1 MTEELDAIMFD
12 AGGVLW
18 DLRPSHQ
25 ELFDKTLKAHGI
37 ETEPDRLS
45 KAIRKAERETDNDF
59 AGLKGA
65 DEALFWKDFDA
76 IVLGEL
82 GLDNDPE
89 YFSAE
94 LSAEFRSVLNK
105 VDSWVAYPDATPAL
119 EAARRRDFKLGL
131 ISNATELARRVL
143 KNLDM
148 ERYFDFI
155 VISEEVGVR
164 KPDPRIFEIALEM
177 ANTRPERS
185 LFLGDKPA
193 TDAMGATRA
202 GMMAVLVDRNDVFPD
217 SRFMRIRTLDTLRRF
232 L

>member
-1 MTEELDAIMFD
+1 MFD

-18 DLRPSHQ
+18 DLKPSHE
-25 ELFDKTLKAHGI
+25 ELFSRTLASRGFDV
-37 ETEPDRLS
+37 EPEELRT
-45 KAIRKAERETDNDF
+45 AIRKAERLMDNEF
-59 AGLKGA
+59 A
-65 DEALFWKDFDA
+65 ALTGTGESEFWRDFDA
-76 IVLGEL
+76 IVLREL
-82 GLDNDPE
+82 STDADPE
-89 YFSAE
+89 DFSSE
-94 LSAEFRSVLNK
+94 LSDEFRSVLGE
-105 VDSWVAYPDATPAL
+105 VESWVPYPDAVPTL
-119 EAARRRDFKLGL
+119 EAARNRDFKLGL

-143 KNLDM
+143 RNLDM
-148 ERYFDFI
+148 ERFFDFV

-164 KPDPRIFEIALEM
+164 KPDPRIFQMALKM

-217 SRFMRIRTLDTLRRF
+217 SPFMRIRTLDTLRRF